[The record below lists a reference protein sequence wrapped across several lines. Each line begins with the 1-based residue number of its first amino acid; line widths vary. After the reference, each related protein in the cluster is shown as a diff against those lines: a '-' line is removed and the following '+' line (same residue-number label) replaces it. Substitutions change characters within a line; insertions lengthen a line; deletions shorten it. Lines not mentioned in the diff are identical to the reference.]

1 MEVFWFM
8 TKTRTFYYRS
18 QELWERFKEV
28 TKAEGKSV
36 SKVLGE
42 FIDNYL
48 IGYVDP
54 TIPSL
59 HTYFEPQPN
68 TIEAVQRRICIMAL
82 KRAEKLGGDI
92 TYDELRDMYRPEIPT
107 TDMRNAVVRRTA
119 KWLKTKGVKVW
130 Q

>member
-1 MEVFWFM
+1 M
-8 TKTRTFYYRS
+8 TRTRTFYYRS

-36 SKVLGE
+36 SKVLGD

-59 HTYFEPQPN
+59 HTYFEPNPN
-68 TIEAVQRRICIMAL
+68 TIEAVQRKISILAL
-82 KRAEKLGGDI
+82 ARVEKLGGDI
-92 TYDELRDMYRPEIPT
+92 TYLELRKMCELEILT
-107 TDMRNAVVRRTA
+107 TDERNAVVRHTA
-119 KWLKTKGVKVW
+119 KWLKNKGIKVW

>member
-1 MEVFWFM
+1 M
-8 TKTRTFYYRS
+8 TRTRTFYYRS

-36 SKVLGE
+36 SKVLGD

-59 HTYFEPQPN
+59 HTYFEPNPN
-68 TIEAVQRRICIMAL
+68 SIEAVQRRIRIQAL
-82 KRAEKLGGDI
+82 NRAEKMGGDI
-92 TYDELRDMYRPEIPT
+92 TYKELRKMYKEDIPT
-107 TDMRNAVVRRTA
+107 TDMRNAVVKRTA
-119 KWLKTKGVKVW
+119 KWLKTQGIKVW

>member
-1 MEVFWFM
+1 MCALSR
-8 TKTRTFYYRS
+8 TRSFYYRS

-36 SKVLGE
+36 SKVLGD

-59 HTYFEPQPN
+59 HTYFEVNPN
-68 TIEAVQRRICIMAL
+68 SIEAVQRKISILAL
-82 KRAEKLGGDI
+82 ARAEKLGGDI
-92 TYDELRDMYRPEIPT
+92 TYMELRKMYEEEIPT
-107 TDMRNAVVRRTA
+107 TDTKNAVVRRTA
-119 KWLKTKGVKVW
+119 KWLKTKGIKVW

>member
-1 MEVFWFM
+1 L
-8 TKTRTFYYRS
+8 TRTRTFYYRS

-36 SKVLGE
+36 SKVLGDY
-42 FIDNYL
+42 IDSYL

-59 HTYFEPQPN
+59 NTYFEPNPN
-68 TIEAVQRRICIMAL
+68 TIEAVQRKISILAFE
-82 KRAEKLGGDI
+82 RAEKLGGDI
-92 TYDELRDMYRPEIPT
+92 TFDEIRKMYAQDIPT
-107 TDMRNAVVRRTA
+107 TDTLNAVTKRTA
-119 KWLKTKGVKVW
+119 KWLKTKGIRVW

>member
-1 MEVFWFM
+1 M

-28 TKAEGKSV
+28 CKAEGKSV
-36 SKVLGE
+36 SKVLGD

-59 HTYFEPQPN
+59 HTYFEAQPN
-68 TIEAVQRRICIMAL
+68 TVEAVQRKISMLAL
-82 KRAEKLGGDI
+82 ARAEKLGGEI
-92 TYDELRDMYRPEIPT
+92 TYTELRKMYFKDIPT
-107 TDMRNAVVRRTA
+107 PDTRNTVVRRTA
-119 KWLKTKGVKVW
+119 TWLTTKGIKVW

>member
-1 MEVFWFM
+1 MSR
-8 TKTRTFYYRS
+8 TRSFYYRS

-36 SKVLGE
+36 SKVLGD

-59 HTYFEPQPN
+59 YTYFEAQPN
-68 TIEAVQRRICIMAL
+68 TVEAVQSKISMMAL
-82 KRAEKLGGDI
+82 ARAEKLGGDI
-92 TYDELRDMYRPEIPT
+92 TYMELRKMYEVEIPT

-119 KWLKTKGVKVW
+119 KWLKTKGIKVW

>member
-1 MEVFWFM
+1 VHVL
-8 TKTRTFYYRS
+8 TRTRTFYYRS

-36 SKVLGE
+36 SKVLGD

-59 HTYFEPQPN
+59 HTYFEPNPN
-68 TIEAVQRRICIMAL
+68 TIEAVQRKISILAL
-82 KRAEKLGGDI
+82 ARAEKLGGDI
-92 TYDELRDMYRPEIPT
+92 TYRELRKMFEEDIPT
-107 TDMRNAVVRRTA
+107 TDTRNAVVKRTA
-119 KWLKTKGVKVW
+119 KWLKTKGIKVW

>member
-1 MEVFWFM
+1 MC
-8 TKTRTFYYRS
+8 TLTRTRTFYYRS
-18 QELWERFKEV
+18 QELWDRFKEV
-28 TKAEGKSV
+28 TKAEGKNV

-59 HTYFEPQPN
+59 HTYFESQPN
-68 TIEAVQRRICIMAL
+68 TIEAVQRKISILAL
-82 KRAEKLGGDI
+82 ARAEKLGGDI
-92 TYDELRDMYRPEIPT
+92 TFDEIRNMYAQDIPT
-107 TDMRNAVVRRTA
+107 TDTRNAVTKRTA
-119 KWLKTKGVKVW
+119 KWLKTQGIRVW